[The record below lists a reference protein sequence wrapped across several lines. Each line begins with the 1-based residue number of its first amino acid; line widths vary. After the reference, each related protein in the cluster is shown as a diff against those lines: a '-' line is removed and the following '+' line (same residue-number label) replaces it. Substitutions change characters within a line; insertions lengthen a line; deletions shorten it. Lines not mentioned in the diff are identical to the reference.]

1 MTRRTLLSFITTVAA
16 MPRLLAAA
24 SIYDYDLE
32 TIDFRKLHLSDF
44 KGKVLMIVNVAS
56 RCGYT
61 PQYAGLE
68 QLYLRYKDQ
77 GFVIIGIPSDDF
89 GQGEPGSNPEIKR
102 FCRRKYDVTFPM
114 MSKSLI
120 NFNPRLPI
128 YDYLTDREQNPK
140 TGGPITWNFT
150 KFLINRYGKVVNRFE
165 PAVEPDDS
173 SLVSALENALRQ

>member
-1 MTRRTLLSFITTVAA
+1 
-16 MPRLLAAA
+16 
-24 SIYDYDLE
+24 
-32 TIDFRKLHLSDF
+32 
-44 KGKVLMIVNVAS
+44 
-56 RCGYT
+56 
-61 PQYAGLE
+61 
-68 QLYLRYKDQ
+68 
-77 GFVIIGIPSDDF
+77 
-89 GQGEPGSNPEIKR
+89 
-102 FCRRKYDVTFPM
+102 M